1 MSPES
6 RDNMRSILIAQHLG
20 AGREIALI
28 RHTGCGGLTFT
39 TDQIRE
45 KLVSRA
51 PGSAEVANEAAKIDF
66 LEFSNIEKAIRE
78 NIDFLKNHP
87 LVLKETLI
95 TGWVYEVET
104 GKVRSFSLVPIPC
117 RCSPSWF

>member
-1 MSPES
+1 
-6 RDNMRSILIAQHLG
+6 MRSILVAQYLG
-20 AGREIALI
+20 AGREIALF

-66 LEFSNIEKAIRE
+66 HGFSDIEKAIRE

-104 GKVRSFSLVPIPC
+104 GKVR
-117 RCSPSWF
+117 